1 MEFKV
6 FNIKLK
12 LSSNNPLYMYII
24 FALINMECP
33 YSVKTSLSVHA
44 DNYHSEKWFCDVF
57 FLRKL
62 KTCENSTAH
71 ALLKLE

>member
-1 MEFKV
+1 MVINKTMIITEILGMEFKV

-12 LSSNNPLYMYII
+12 LSSNNPLYMYIL

-57 FLRKL
+57 FILR
-62 KTCENSTAH
+62 N
-71 ALLKLE
+71 

>member
-12 LSSNNPLYMYII
+12 LSSNNPLYMYIL

-57 FLRKL
+57 FILRNWNL
-62 KTCENSTAH
+62 VRTALH
-71 ALLKLE
+71 MHC

>member
-1 MEFKV
+1 MVINKTMIITEILGMEFKV

-12 LSSNNPLYMYII
+12 LSSNNPLYIL

-33 YSVKTSLSVHA
+33 YRVKTSLSVHA

-57 FLRKL
+57 F
-62 KTCENSTAH
+62 
-71 ALLKLE
+71 